1 MKSKTWKSYVL
12 LSSVMYGGYKTWCKK
27 MSYPS
32 FRGKLFYL
40 DYESTKTLK
49 NWQESRHSLGG
60 SKTLF
65 GLGRSRSL
73 EKEGR
78 DFVPPFL
85 LRSLGGRLSQQV
97 TMYLWIQH
105 NFRWCKSNYSLSYL
119 CPCSCVLLNYNY
131 KHGIFDYLL
140 IVEQKQF
147 HGLFRHKGTHNN
159 SHVSSFHVRWKR
171 L

>member
-1 MKSKTWKSYVL
+1 MEVIRHDVRKGLIQVS
-12 LSSVMYGGYKTWCKK
+12 GEN
-27 MSYPS
+27 
-32 FRGKLFYL
+32 FFIL

-65 GLGRSRSL
+65 GLGPSRSL
-73 EKEGR
+73 EKDGR

-147 HGLFRHKGTHNN
+147 HGLFRHKEPITILMCLLFMWDGKDFKN
-159 SHVSSFHVRWKR
+159 S
-171 L
+171 